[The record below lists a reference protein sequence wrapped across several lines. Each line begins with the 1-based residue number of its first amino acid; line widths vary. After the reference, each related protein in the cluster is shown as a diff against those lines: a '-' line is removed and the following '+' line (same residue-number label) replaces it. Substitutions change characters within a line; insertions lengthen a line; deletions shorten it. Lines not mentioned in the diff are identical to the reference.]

1 LKFIAWTLLAWTAMA
16 GTAAAQNPKAAAESL
31 YNEGRQLVTDGK
43 YQEACPKFE
52 ASQRL
57 DPAPG
62 TQLNLANCLEKVG
75 KIASAWAEYKEAA
88 AAAHAAN
95 ELSRQDLAEKRAKEL
110 EADLSKL
117 RVVASVDSMAGLEVR
132 LDGVVV
138 LSGMLNSDVAIDPG
152 EHAVEAVAPGYKSY
166 KTTVTVNPHAD
177 RKTVT
182 IPALEP
188 EPHVTSPTVTSPPVS
203 PPTPSPEPKPAS
215 GWGAQRTAGVI
226 VAGAGVV
233 GVVVGAIFGTQALSK
248 NSSAKPHCGGE
259 PMQCDAEGVALNQDA
274 KKAATIST
282 VGFIA
287 GGVLVAGGAVLFL
300 TARHHSAAT
309 SSTALAVN
317 LHPLVGAGTAG
328 LGLGGTW

>member
-1 LKFIAWTLLAWTAMA
+1 LKFIAWTLLALTAIA

-43 YQEACPKFE
+43 YEQACPKFE

-88 AAAHAAN
+88 AAAHTAN

-117 RVVASVDSMAGLEVR
+117 RLVASVDSMAGFEVH

-138 LSGMLNSDVAIDPG
+138 MTGMLNSDVAIDPG
-152 EHAVEAVAPGYKSY
+152 QHAVEAIAPGYKSY

-188 EPHVTSPTVTSPPVS
+188 EPHTAPSAVTAPPAPTL
-203 PPTPSPEPKPAS
+203 TPSPSPPAS

-233 GVVVGAIFGTQALSK
+233 GVVIGAVFGSETLSK
-248 NSSAKPHCGGE
+248 KSSATPHCSGD

-274 KKAATIST
+274 KNAATIST

-287 GGVLVAGGAVLFL
+287 GGVFVAGGAVLFL
-300 TARHHSAAT
+300 TARPNSAAK

-317 LHPLVGAGTAG
+317 LHSLVGVGTAG